1 MGGRAG
7 RGWKRI
13 CWPFT
18 STTSSAK
25 HRWSTSSDSSVIFPR
40 RFESRPS
47 ARNSSSIQPV
57 PTPSRIRPP
66 DKSCTVA
73 SHLAVGKA
81 GLKGRFKTPVPSPI
95 RWVAAAKKAN
105 VAKGSRV
112 RIAPS
117 TSVNTGEGAG
127 GKGQTLVDPYRVQP
141 GFIDCPSE
149 FEDQLPRA
157 VRSPVAEVD
166 AELHAQPLGFT
177 TRRAR
182 SGRSCSLENVAPST
196 ASRSTARRARSSGVV
211 PIIGG
216 SAWGPQG
223 MGSSAPRRHGV
234 PVRRDSRGQ
243 GAVGRASAI
252 GGSGYGKQLEGVAP
266 VRASEAL
273 GRVAVRVVEYVGE
286 ELCLL

>member
-117 TSVNTGEGAG
+117 TSVLGTPARAPG
-127 GKGQTLVDPYRVQP
+127 GKVRRSLIHTVSSPDSSTARANSRISSLVLYGPQLRRLMLSFTPNRSASRLDARVQD
-141 GFIDCPSE
+141 G
-149 FEDQLPRA
+149 
-157 VRSPVAEVD
+157 
-166 AELHAQPLGFT
+166 
-177 TRRAR
+177 RAR
-182 SGRSCSLENVAPST
+182 SKT
-196 ASRSTARRARSSGVV
+196 
-211 PIIGG
+211 
-216 SAWGPQG
+216 
-223 MGSSAPRRHGV
+223 
-234 PVRRDSRGQ
+234 
-243 GAVGRASAI
+243 
-252 GGSGYGKQLEGVAP
+252 
-266 VRASEAL
+266 
-273 GRVAVRVVEYVGE
+273 
-286 ELCLL
+286 